1 MKEQKYFER
10 SLKYGWQ
17 ESEREFRKLLQD
29 GWKIVLAIPIQSG
42 MSCHTYT
49 SEIHYVLEREAKV
62 DESDND

>member
-10 SLKYGWQ
+10 SLRYNHE
-17 ESEREFRKLLQD
+17 ESTREFDRLLRD

-49 SEIHYVLEREAKV
+49 SEIHYVLEKEIKV
-62 DESDND
+62 DE